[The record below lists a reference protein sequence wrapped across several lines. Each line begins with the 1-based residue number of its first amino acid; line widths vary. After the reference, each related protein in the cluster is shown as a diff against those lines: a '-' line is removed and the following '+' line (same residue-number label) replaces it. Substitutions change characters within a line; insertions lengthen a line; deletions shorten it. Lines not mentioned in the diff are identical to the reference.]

1 MQGKGGE
8 GACMSPCAR
17 VRACVP
23 PPGTQ
28 DRVVESDEIHNREKK
43 GGGGGVKYFCNISKK
58 IVGGKCGPT
67 RDQWLTCSPPSH

>member
-1 MQGKGGE
+1 MQGEVGGWGG

-23 PPGTQ
+23 PPGAK
-28 DRVVESDEIHNREKK
+28 DRVVESDGIHNREKR
-43 GGGGGVKYFCNISKK
+43 GVLRYFCNISKK
-58 IVGGKCGPT
+58 TVGRECGPT